1 MVSSLTATQVPIIA
15 FVIGESSPITTTM
28 PDWIKDVACDGVDV
42 VDTFSMVTS
51 SILGVTY
58 FESRKAL
65 VVNPTEADDIGEY
78 TLQYQG
84 VLINTDGST
93 IINRM

>member
-1 MVSSLTATQVPIIA
+1 M
-15 FVIGESSPITTTM
+15 IGESSPITTTM

-78 TLQYQG
+78 TLLYQG

>member
-42 VDTFSMVTS
+42 TDTFSMIDN
-51 SILGVTY
+51 ILGVTY